1 MNARSDVLPIA
12 QQGAGPARPETRS
25 LVLGL
30 VGVAAFSLTLPATR
44 AAVAAFD
51 PWLVGV
57 ARGVVAGF
65 LGAIY
70 LLAGRHRLPTRA
82 EWRKL
87 AAVAFCVAVA
97 FPLLSA
103 FAMVQVEASQGS
115 VTLGLLP
122 LATAVAAA
130 LLARERPSRGFWF
143 MAGLGSALVVGYS
156 LLRGG
161 GSLHWADLILFLAV
175 LVSAVGYALGAMLVR
190 SLGGL
195 AVISWAL
202 VLAAPFLLVPAWLL
216 LPASPPPLSGSW
228 LGLAYVCVISQ
239 FLGFL
244 PWYRALA
251 IGGIAR
257 VGQVQLLQPFL
268 TIGAAWALLGE
279 SLDFLTPAFAGAV
292 LAVVVAG
299 RHFAVRRPTP

>member
-1 MNARSDVLPIA
+1 MTVRA
-12 QQGAGPARPETRS
+12 QATQFASPTAPAGAADG
-25 LVLGL
+25 LLLGFL
-30 VGVAAFSLTLPATR
+30 GVAAFSLTLPATR

-51 PWLVGV
+51 PWFVGV
-57 ARGVVAGF
+57 ARGVVAGTLAAVY
-65 LGAIY
+65 LGI
-70 LLAGRHRLPTRA
+70 AGRRLPTGGELKR
-82 EWRKL
+82 L
-87 AAVAFCVAVA
+87 LIIAACVAVA

-103 FAMVQVEASQGS
+103 LAMVQVEASQGS

-130 LLARERPSRGFWF
+130 VLARERPSRGFW
-143 MAGLGSALVVGYS
+143 ALAVLGSGLVVLFS
-156 LLRGG
+156 LVRGG
-161 GSLHWADLILFLAV
+161 GTLHAADLILFLAV
-175 LVSAVGYALGAMLVR
+175 LVSAVGYALGAVLAG

-216 LPASPPPLSGSW
+216 LPEHWPAVPSAW

-251 IGGIAR
+251 RGGIAR
-257 VGQVQLLQPFL
+257 VGQIQLLQPFL
-268 TIGAAWALLGE
+268 TIAAAWVLLGE
-279 SLDFLTPAFAGAV
+279 PLDAVTVVFALAV
-292 LAVVVAG
+292 LGVVVVG
-299 RHFAVRRPTP
+299 RRLVVSRRP